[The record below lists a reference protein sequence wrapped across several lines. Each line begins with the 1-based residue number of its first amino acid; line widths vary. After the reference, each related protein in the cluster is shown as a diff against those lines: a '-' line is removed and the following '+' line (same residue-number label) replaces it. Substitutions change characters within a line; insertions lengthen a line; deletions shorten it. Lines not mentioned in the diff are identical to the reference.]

1 VKSSEELELE
11 EMEKAP
17 KFKAKPLCRKV
28 YIIFEVY
35 TFNCIMLW
43 SISLNII
50 SLQILESKGTSGV
63 YNNPKP
69 QATMPKEFHFRTD
82 DRLGPPAVADLF
94 DKVGAN
100 QRSAI
105 Q

>member
-1 VKSSEELELE
+1 
-11 EMEKAP
+11 M
-17 KFKAKPLCRKV
+17 AKPLNKMV
-28 YIIFEVY
+28 YIIFDVY
-35 TFNCIMLW
+35 TFNCIMFW
-43 SISLNII
+43 SITLNII
-50 SLQILESKGTSGV
+50 SLQILESKFNIGIFD
-63 YNNPKP
+63 NPKP
-69 QATMPKEFHFRTD
+69 QAATPKEFHFRTD